1 MDFLDKYASQ
11 IMGITRIVIGLLFLE
26 HGTVKMFSFPLAAG
40 AAPHAFNLMAF
51 PAGPAGVIEVVAGIL
66 IVIGFFSRWAAF
78 IASGE
83 MAFAFFL
90 AHFPRSPFP
99 ILNGGGEAVAFCFIF
114 LLLAASGPGAFA
126 INKK

>member
-26 HGTVKMFSFPLAAG
+26 HGTAKMFSFPLAAG
-40 AAPHAFNLMAF
+40 AAPHVFNLMSF

-66 IVIGFFSRWAAF
+66 ITIGFFSRWAAF

-83 MAFAFFL
+83 MAFAFFI

-99 ILNGGGEAVAFCFIF
+99 LLNGGGEAVCFCFIF
-114 LLLAASGPGAFA
+114 LLLAAAGPGAFA
-126 INKK
+126 INRK

>member
-11 IMGITRIVIGLLFLE
+11 IMGITRIVIGLLFLD
-26 HGTVKMFSFPLAAG
+26 HGTVKIFSFPLAAG
-40 AAPHAFNLMAF
+40 AAPHAFHLMSF
-51 PAGPAGVIEVVAGIL
+51 PVGPAGVIEVVAGIL
-66 IVIGFFSRWAAF
+66 ITIGFFSRWAAF

-90 AHFPRSPFP
+90 GHFPRSLFP
-99 ILNGGGEAVAFCFIF
+99 ILNGGGEAVCFCFIF
-114 LLLAASGPGAFA
+114 LLLAAAGPGAFA